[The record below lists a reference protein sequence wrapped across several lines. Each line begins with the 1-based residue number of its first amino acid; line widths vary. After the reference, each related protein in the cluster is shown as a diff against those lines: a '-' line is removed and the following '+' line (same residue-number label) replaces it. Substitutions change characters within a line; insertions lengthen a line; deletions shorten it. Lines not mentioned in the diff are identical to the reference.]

1 VSYTGCPGV
10 FAKRQQ
16 QLTIKVELVDCVIN
30 NIPTT
35 LDLIRTFERL
45 DVHATFPT
53 NHPQKSLNAMRL
65 LAATEP
71 EGQTRIKLTHQL
83 YKTYWLDNK
92 DVTDSQVLQSAV
104 SKVGWDVDVND
115 VLSNE
120 NAKEELRRNTDEA
133 IAHGA
138 FGVPSFWVN
147 NHLYWGVDRIH
158 FVEEELI
165 GSKVL
170 MQRIALP
177 PSPGKPP
184 FHAKLTIYHDFSS
197 PWSYLGSQQVLRG
210 V

>member
-138 FGVPSFWVN
+138 FGVPRS
-147 NHLYWGVDRIH
+147 IH
-158 FVEEELI
+158 NIFIV
-165 GSKVL
+165 K
-170 MQRIALP
+170 R
-177 PSPGKPP
+177 
-184 FHAKLTIYHDFSS
+184 
-197 PWSYLGSQQVLRG
+197 
-210 V
+210 